1 LAAQVVTSPPN
12 TVWPAGREYPHF
24 WLVYVEHIA
33 SVNSLGFGGSG
44 VLVLTGAG
52 TEEVAIVL
60 LVTSGI
66 LAVDSAVLTGTGAAV
81 ETTVLTGTG
90 AAVDSTVLTGTGAA
104 VETTV
109 LTGTVVPVE
118 TTVLTITVVEVETT
132 VVVVALVEVAGLLVV
147 VLLAGAAL
155 EKHKSENRRASNF
168 I

>member
-52 TEEVAIVL
+52 TEDDAIVL
-60 LVTSGI
+60 LVTSGTKEGV
-66 LAVDSAVLTGTGAAV
+66 AVDETGTKLVVTTGTGAAV
-81 ETTVLTGTG
+81 DSTVLTGTG

-104 VETTV
+104 VDSTV
-109 LTGTVVPVE
+109 LTGTGAAVDS
-118 TTVLTITVVEVETT
+118 TVLTGMSDSRV
-132 VVVVALVEVAGLLVV
+132 GCCW
-147 VLLAGAAL
+147 
-155 EKHKSENRRASNF
+155 RAVIDFDTIS
-168 I
+168 